1 MKKLCPRK
9 DAPFSGFLAQA
20 GTSGPHPS
28 QNFRLLN
35 FRPSLEPELSTN
47 LIKRAIR
54 VWLFYSDPNYSKLV
68 ENLEN
73 KPWRDFL
80 LG

>member
-28 QNFRLLN
+28 QNFRLKLELLALTRAGTFDKPN
-35 FRPSLEPELSTN
+35 KKGYSGLAFLFRSEL
-47 LIKRAIR
+47 
-54 VWLFYSDPNYSKLV
+54 F
-68 ENLEN
+68 
-73 KPWRDFL
+73 
-80 LG
+80 